1 MIGPIV
7 RIALRYGVGGIIGY
21 EVGSQ
26 LAADPDVIAV
36 TTAAAAMIVG
46 AATEAAY
53 WLAKRMGWAT

>member
-1 MIGPIV
+1 MAPFI

-36 TTAAAAMIVG
+36 TTAAAAMIIG
-46 AATEAAY
+46 AATEWFYA
-53 WLAKRMGWAT
+53 LAKRKGWRT

>member
-1 MIGPIV
+1 MIGPIL
-7 RIALRYGVGGIIGY
+7 RIILRYGVGGIIGY
-21 EVGSQ
+21 DVGSQ

-53 WLAKRMGWAT
+53 WLAKRWGWAT